1 MKIVKHQVGGIVYT
15 PYIKGQQAA
24 KQAATSSGTTQEE
37 KQENEI
43 QKAIIKVLEEN
54 GLNND
59 TDYFLRQANKFL
71 SAASSGS
78 LFGKGDDYNLSD
90 LIKLHSLANKIRNN
104 KAEYDE
110 AIKRVTDEHAG
121 SDVAITNTGGL
132 YVQDEDGKL
141 RVITS
146 KNYYE
151 NSDKYTLLTNA
162 DLLVLRKNSPEL
174 AYNMTILGDMT
185 NAIGMT
191 TIADHLRTTI
201 KDFGTASADS
211 SDQRYTIKDKGKIEK
226 GFEAILGGVAPDG
239 IYKITNTGKV
249 SDQGY
254 STEEEMWAAAQYLWT
269 TLDGNM
275 KNVIKAQTVAEG
287 GNPSDPKD
295 VYRLLITALQM
306 HTTHGVINERKVDY
320 DTSASKASGFNTEP
334 TKNTIPKSY
343 LEMVA
348 TGDVTQQRQI
358 SLRSNTNK
366 ATIQYWAQPY
376 PLLDKSGN
384 QVKSKSL
391 TDVLNSA
398 QIGQIVDKNSITFG
412 NRPISDAEMDM
423 IIYDGTSQL
432 HRAWLP
438 YDKQAAQQ
446 GIYKPDFDVQDRFEE
461 FQKWLKSGDHSEQM
475 IRHKMQELKLNLVYN
490 PETNTWIFNPN
501 DIKAFLHLTGVS
513 SHRAVDMDDNYKSS
527 VSRDEGNKYYD
538 MLESDTPFSEGIFGW
553 WGDASSVYKSGIY
566 MPILDASMATV
577 GTNHALAS
585 KEAYLDMYNRI
596 NYMNESNDL
605 ITNF

>member
-1 MKIVKHQVGGIVYT
+1 MKIIKNQYGGMIYT
-15 PYIKGQQAA
+15 PIMGNRSQTQPAESKSN
-24 KQAATSSGTTQEE
+24 KSSN
-37 KQENEI
+37 NEI

-59 TDYFLRQANKFL
+59 TDYFLNQANKFL
-71 SAASSGS
+71 TAASTGS
-78 LFGKGDDYNLSD
+78 LFSKGEEYNLSD
-90 LIKLHSLANKIRNN
+90 LIKLHSLANKVRNN
-104 KAEYDE
+104 KVEYDK
-110 AIKRVTDEHAG
+110 AIDNLTTEHAG

-132 YVQDEDGKL
+132 YVQDEEGKL

-146 KNYYE
+146 KSYYE

-191 TIADHLRTTI
+191 TIIDHLRTTI
-201 KDFGTASADS
+201 KDFGTVSEDS
-211 SDQRYTIKDKGKIEK
+211 SDQRYIIKNKDKIEK
-226 GFEAILGGVAPDG
+226 GFEAILDGIAPDG
-239 IYKITNTGKV
+239 IYKISNTGKI

-254 STEEEMWAAAQYLWT
+254 STEQEMWAAAQYLWT

-287 GNPSDPKD
+287 GNPNDPKD

-306 HTTHGVINERKVDY
+306 HTTHGVTNERKIDY
-320 DTSASKASGFNTEP
+320 DASASKAKGFNTDT
-334 TKNTIPKSY
+334 TKNTVQKSY

-348 TGDVTQQRQI
+348 TGDVTQQRLVA
-358 SLRSNTNK
+358 LRSNTNK
-366 ATIQYWAQPY
+366 AAIQYWAQPY
-376 PLLDKSGN
+376 PLLNRSGD
-384 QVKSKSL
+384 QVKTGSL
-391 TDVLNSA
+391 TEVLNNA
-398 QIGQIVDKNSITFG
+398 QIGQIIDKNSITFG
-412 NRPISDAEMDM
+412 NKPITDAEMDM

-438 YDKQAAQQ
+438 YDKQAAQK
-446 GIYKPDFDVQDRFEE
+446 GIIKPDFDVQDRFEE
-461 FQKWLKSGDHSEQM
+461 FQKWLRSGDHSEQM
-475 IRHKMQELKLNLVYN
+475 IRHKMHELDLNLIYN
-490 PETNTWIFNPN
+490 PENNTWEFNPD

-513 SHRAVDMDDNYKSS
+513 SHRAVDMNDNYKSK

-538 MLESDTPFSEGIFGW
+538 LLESDTPFSEGIFGW
-553 WGDASSVYKSGIY
+553 WGDAASVYKSGIY

-585 KEAYLDMYNRI
+585 KDAYIDMYNRI
-596 NYMNESNDL
+596 NYINESND
-605 ITNF
+605 IKTNF